1 MSWVCPVCSNNNTDT
16 DESCLLCGTARPAP
30 AKEDA
35 VCTLTARRA
44 AEMAGGD
51 LFIPSEF
58 NVIGEEAFKGRTDIT
73 AVYIHS
79 GVRNIKRSAFEGCTM
94 LSKVQSDGKLNSIG
108 ARAFAGCTY
117 LCPERRA
124 SASRVAADAYE
135 GCSATYCDPPPRPA
149 ITSRPAS
156 TKSRDTSLR
165 SSGGS
170 GSSRSSSE
178 IDTSLRRPTFGMG
191 TSGSSS
197 VSKSTSTSTSTSSG
211 ATRTSTSSSSSSA
224 TRTSTSSGGMASTR
238 TSTSTSTSTR
248 TSTPSGGSSYG
259 GTRPTS
265 YSTPTRT
272 APKPPSRFAKMFSWW
287 TDRYTSSVPT
297 VSRGNT
303 YHTVDYYGMYILAGL
318 IVFGLALGVLMNFG
332 RVMDASA
339 WQGAFSVPLALG
351 TVLFTYLFLVD
362 CDYDRLP
369 MLYAGVVGVNS
380 FVMLIF
386 AERAIEFISV
396 VALATAF
403 SGICATLAVFNNGD
417 DKNGFQVLGLS
428 ALSLATLIYLI
439 ADGWYLIDAEHWQL
453 LVSLLIGMVF
463 VLVME
468 RMAGNDYLEYEYTV
482 AVHIIPL
489 VICVILALVLRD
501 RLAVVTTVLPL
512 MMCATSSVLSGVCIR
527 EYEGFIGG
535 VHIFL
540 AVLDAALAV
549 CVQLFYA

>member
-1 MSWVCPVCSNNNTDT
+1 
-16 DESCLLCGTARPAP
+16 
-30 AKEDA
+30 
-35 VCTLTARRA
+35 
-44 AEMAGGD
+44 
-51 LFIPSEF
+51 
-58 NVIGEEAFKGRTDIT
+58 
-73 AVYIHS
+73 
-79 GVRNIKRSAFEGCTM
+79 
-94 LSKVQSDGKLNSIG
+94 
-108 ARAFAGCTY
+108 
-117 LCPERRA
+117 
-124 SASRVAADAYE
+124 
-135 GCSATYCDPPPRPA
+135 
-149 ITSRPAS
+149 
-156 TKSRDTSLR
+156 
-165 SSGGS
+165 
-170 GSSRSSSE
+170 
-178 IDTSLRRPTFGMG
+178 
-191 TSGSSS
+191 
-197 VSKSTSTSTSTSSG
+197 
-211 ATRTSTSSSSSSA
+211 
-224 TRTSTSSGGMASTR
+224 
-238 TSTSTSTSTR
+238 
-248 TSTPSGGSSYG
+248 
-259 GTRPTS
+259 
-265 YSTPTRT
+265 
-272 APKPPSRFAKMFSWW
+272 MFSWW

-417 DKNGFQVLGLS
+417 DKNGFRVLGLS

-468 RMAGNDYLEYEYTV
+468 RMAGNDYLEYEYTL

-489 VICVILALVLRD
+489 VVCVILALVLRD
-501 RLAVVTTVLPL
+501 RLAVITTVLPL

-527 EYEGFIGG
+527 EYEGIIGG
-535 VHIFL
+535 VHIFF